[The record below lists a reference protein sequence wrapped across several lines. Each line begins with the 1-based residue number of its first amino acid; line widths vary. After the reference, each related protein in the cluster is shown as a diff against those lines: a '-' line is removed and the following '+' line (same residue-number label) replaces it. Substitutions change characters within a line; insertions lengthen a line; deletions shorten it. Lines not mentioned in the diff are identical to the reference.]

1 MKFEGIRKKSCLLR
15 APIKKGRRKIKINDK
30 HAPFDWPKEF

>member
-1 MKFEGIRKKSCLLR
+1 VFAAR